1 MQVLVA
7 LARERHLGEESQR
20 LFNGEKINTSENRPA
35 LHTALRDIVPVFV
48 DGVDIMPQIQDT
60 LDRMRKFADGVRNG
74 SIAGPGG
81 CKFTD
86 VVNIGIGGAHLGP
99 TLVTTA
105 LAPYA
110 EGGPRVPY
118 ILNVDAAA
126 VHRTLPD
133 LDPTATLATFES
145 KTLTTTATPPH
156 AKT

>member
-86 VVNIGIGGAHLGP
+86 VVNIGIGGSHLGP
-99 TLVTTA
+99 ALVTTA

-110 EGGPRVPY
+110 GGGPRVHY
-118 ILNVDAAA
+118 NLDVDAVALHLTRA
-126 VHRTLPD
+126 D
-133 LDPTATLATFES
+133 LES
-145 KTLTTTATPPH
+145 TS
-156 AKT
+156 